1 MALGST
7 SDALVI
13 ERLTVRPDRIVCDLR
28 VSPSAPASTSPG
40 LVRRVLA
47 DYPTLLDHACVNDEG
62 DTFAAV
68 ADHTSLP
75 HLVEHL
81 VIDAQVRQ
89 AVQAGSPAAGARSAP
104 DARSG
109 RIAAGARPA
118 PSACPVA
125 QTAAVAEPL
134 PPAGPAHGA
143 NRAGEAASPFR
154 AAVKKST
161 MYVGTTEWVDR
172 FAGHAVVEVSY
183 TDDLTAL
190 RSFRDAV
197 CAVNHLVKEGV
208 YDDCSSRL

>member
-1 MALGST
+1 MVLPMALGSL

-89 AVQAGSPAAGARSAP
+89 AVQAGSPAAG
-104 DARSG
+104 
-109 RIAAGARPA
+109 IRPA
-118 PSACPVA
+118 PSARPAA

-134 PPAGPAHGA
+134 PPVGPAHGA

-154 AAVKKST
+154 AAAKKST

>member
-1 MALGST
+1 MALGS
-7 SDALVI
+7 SPDALVI
-13 ERLTVRPDRIVCDLR
+13 ERLTVRPDRIVCDLL
-28 VSPSAPASTSPG
+28 VSPSAPTTTSPG

-89 AVQAGSPAAGARSAP
+89 AAQAARAAGARP
-104 DARSG
+104 G
-109 RIAAGARPA
+109 RQAAGARPA
-118 PSACPVA
+118 PSAQA
-125 QTAAVAEPL
+125 AAVAEPL
-134 PPAGPAHGA
+134 PSAGSVHGA
-143 NRAGEAASPFR
+143 NRAGEAAPPFR
-154 AAVKKST
+154 AAAKKST

>member
-1 MALGST
+1 MALGS
-7 SDALVI
+7 SPDALVI

-28 VSPSAPASTSPG
+28 VSPSAPTTTSPG

-89 AVQAGSPAAGARSAP
+89 AVQA
-104 DARSG
+104 
-109 RIAAGARPA
+109 
-118 PSACPVA
+118 
-125 QTAAVAEPL
+125 AAVAEPL
-134 PPAGPAHGA
+134 PSAGSVHGA
-143 NRAGEAASPFR
+143 NRAGEAAPPFR
-154 AAVKKST
+154 AAAKKST